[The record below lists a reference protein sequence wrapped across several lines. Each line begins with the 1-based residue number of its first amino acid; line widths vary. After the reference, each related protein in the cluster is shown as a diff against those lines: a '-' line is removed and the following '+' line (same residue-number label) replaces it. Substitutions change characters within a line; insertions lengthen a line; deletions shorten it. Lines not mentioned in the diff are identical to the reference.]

1 MGKPTTKTLKVRVRD
16 KHAGVLRMMASHVNL
31 VWNYANEATA
41 KLWSDRRVW
50 PTAYDVQRLVAG
62 ASPFVQVGDA
72 TIQEVVA
79 VHAKSRR
86 QHHTSKLRWRGR
98 RSLGWV
104 PFKSRAARWRNGQV
118 HFNALAFKVWDS
130 YGLSQYQFRAGSFVE
145 DARGRW
151 YFCVG
156 VEVGASCPIGER
168 QPIGVDLGVSTVAT
182 PSAGEKCHNTRP
194 LREAAAKLA
203 QAQRKVGTRAK
214 GQRLGRCQRRRVQA
228 LYAKCAN
235 RRKDHLH
242 KWTRALVD
250 RACEVHVGKWNVG
263 ASKKLFGK
271 SVSDGA
277 PGTLRAMLA
286 YKCEHACIA
295 HTETDEAYSTQAC
308 SACGAL
314 SGPKGLEGL
323 AVRRWTCG
331 ECNAEHDRDRNAA
344 INIAALGH
352 QGLSQ

>member
-156 VEVGASCPIGER
+156 VEVARRVRSASVNPSASTLVSRRSRLRARGRSATTRARCARPPRSSRRRSARSGPARRGSGSGAASAGASRRCTRSARTGER
-168 QPIGVDLGVSTVAT
+168 TICTSGPGRSSIAPARSMSGSGTSGPRKSSSASPYRMARRGRFARCWPTNASTHASRT
-182 PSAGEKCHNTRP
+182 RKRTRHTARKPARPAGPSRGPR
-194 LREAAAKLA
+194 
-203 QAQRKVGTRAK
+203 VWK
-214 GQRLGRCQRRRVQA
+214 GL
-228 LYAKCAN
+228 
-235 RRKDHLH
+235 
-242 KWTRALVD
+242 
-250 RACEVHVGKWNVG
+250 
-263 ASKKLFGK
+263 
-271 SVSDGA
+271 
-277 PGTLRAMLA
+277 
-286 YKCEHACIA
+286 
-295 HTETDEAYSTQAC
+295 
-308 SACGAL
+308 L
-314 SGPKGLEGL
+314 SGDG
-323 AVRRWTCG
+323 TCG